1 MILPTVTGEPETY
14 TSSVQHPVHAIEVQ
28 VLYDYSLDAQIS
40 AFELLCGGS
49 LILQYVLGVPV
60 IKMLAVA
67 EPAQNADAFHRMLNS
82 MAELSL
88 DERFVP
94 TAVLSG
100 LQSLPSHHTDLLGR
114 ITEQIGS
121 ALKFSRAVG
130 FPERSQRS
138 LSGPSV
144 HLVVDVGSE
153 VSGRAGPVLA
163 DPDPGPAGAPA
174 PGTAASRSVLL
185 SEVTDQLV
193 LRWAPYGGPGGERV
207 LAAPRQTGSGGPF
220 PLPIMRRAQWV
231 QGHNVQHELL
241 FDAATGRQDPTR
253 LRGVSLRPL
262 DQLQLTTA
270 EERAGAIDLLVES
283 FSLDTRI

>member
-14 TSSVQHPVHAIEVQ
+14 TSSAQHPVYAIEVQ
-28 VLYDYSLDAQIS
+28 VLYDYSQDAQIA

-60 IKMLAVA
+60 IKMLAVP

-88 DERFVP
+88 DARFVP

-100 LQSLPSHHTDLLGR
+100 LQSLPSHHSDLLGR

-121 ALKFSRAVG
+121 ALTFSRAVG

-163 DPDPGPAGAPA
+163 DPGPPPEPGSSG
-174 PGTAASRSVLL
+174 GRSVLL

-220 PLPIMRRAQWV
+220 PLPIMRRAAWRE
-231 QGHNVQHELL
+231 GHNVRHELL
-241 FDAATGRQDPTR
+241 FDAATGRQDPTK
-253 LRGVSLRPL
+253 LRGLSLRPL